1 MADFLDPLTDLLEQA
16 EQASAESG
24 AHPSS
29 SAEDTR
35 GAVTRPEALAELR
48 RIIASGDFRAS
59 PRNRRVLAYLVQ
71 CKLDGREDDISSY
84 AIATKVFGRPEDFSP
99 SEDPIVRIEMAH
111 LRSGLEMYYLKS
123 GAKNPLRITIPKG
136 TYVPE
141 FFRFFAPAD
150 ASSGTC
156 SAASP
161 LLVAFLRAAF
171 AGLGGDRRRAAMAW
185 QELVLSHPSS
195 LGNLHQAVL
204 QEIGDGEVASLV
216 VNGLLRAAG
225 RSSAVPGVFAAG
237 TAPRNFPSSPSR

>member
-1 MADFLDPLTDLLEQA
+1 MADYIDPLTNLLEQA
-16 EQASAESG
+16 GQVPVESIAEPAST
-24 AHPSS
+24 
-29 SAEDTR
+29 AEDSS
-35 GAVTRPEALAELR
+35 GAVTRAEALAELH

-71 CKLDGREDDISSY
+71 CKLGGREEEISSY
-84 AIATKVFGRPEDFSP
+84 AIATKVFGRPEDFKP

-111 LRSGLEMYYLKS
+111 LRRGLEMYYLKS
-123 GAKNPLRITIPKG
+123 GAGNPLRITIPKG
-136 TYVPE
+136 TYVPVIS
-141 FFRFFAPAD
+141 RFL
-150 ASSGTC
+150 ASVG
-156 SAASP
+156 ARPGASP

-204 QEIGDGEVASLV
+204 QEIGDGEVTSLV

-237 TAPRNFPSSPSR
+237 TAPRNFPAAPSR